1 MSMFPTKILLATDG
15 SDEAGQAARMAV
27 QLSGKF
33 DSELHMASAGRVP
46 SIYATPEWTIYDP
59 DAVRQFDEIALREA
73 RKVLNQQT
81 QKIEEA
87 GGSVAGSH
95 PGVGRP
101 DEQVVQL
108 AEELGVGLIVV
119 GSRGLGGLRRALLG
133 SVSDSIVRH
142 AHCPVLIVRGEEN
155 REVEAFF
162 PGKVLVAMDGSDE
175 AALAVRT
182 AVEISAGT
190 GSELHLAYVLP
201 TDQNPFPH
209 AYGMD
214 KYVADLEQAKQDSR
228 TYLEK
233 QKEQIE
239 DEGGSVAEV
248 HIRSGRPDEEIVHLS
263 EELGVALIVT
273 GSRGLGGVK
282 RALMGSV
289 SNSVVRHAGCP
300 VLVMRGSESN
310 EPNSSEAASS
320 GEVPQ
325 R

>member
-33 DSELHMASAGRVP
+33 DSELRMASAGRVP

-59 DAVRQFDEIALREA
+59 DAVRQFDEIAVREA
-73 RKVLNQQT
+73 RKVLDQQT

-87 GGSVAGSH
+87 GGSVAGS
-95 PGVGRP
+95 
-101 DEQVVQL
+101 
-108 AEELGVGLIVV
+108 
-119 GSRGLGGLRRALLG
+119 RGLGGLRRALLG
-133 SVSDSIVRH
+133 SVADSIVRH

-155 REVEAFF
+155 REVEDFF

-190 GSELHLAYVLP
+190 ESELHLAYVLP

-214 KYVADLEQAKQDSR
+214 KYVADLEQGKQDSR

-233 QKEQIE
+233 QKEQVE

-263 EELGVALIVT
+263 EELGVALIVA

-289 SNSVVRHAGCP
+289 SNSVVRNAGCP